1 MKQWHLI
8 SLAAARNLAIETLAA
23 LPRQFEEVGLQNAL
37 DRIVAHDVI
46 NHEDNPAFDRSTV
59 DGYAVRCEDLLTAT
73 VTSPVLLQLVGEV
86 RMGRE
91 IVAQIGPGQAI
102 RIPTGGMLP
111 VGADAV
117 LMQEYTFRQD
127 EHSIQAMRPVQRC
140 ENIIARGDD
149 VAAGAIVLSAGRRI
163 GAPEL
168 GVLASCGFAR
178 VQVVKKPVAT
188 IVTTGDEIVPPE
200 VAPQPGQI
208 RDVNS
213 FTLAALSETAGCEVI
228 HAPRVPDSLA
238 GLSAVLQAALQN
250 SDLILISGGSS
261 VGDRDFTT
269 VAVQSLPG
277 VKTLFHGVALKP
289 GKPTLMA
296 MLGNTAIFGIPGHTV
311 AAMTV
316 FHEIIEP
323 ALAARMGMPCSD
335 SRFVIS
341 ARLGA
346 RLRSDAERDEIVRV
360 RLEQTGDG
368 VVAWPLPAKS
378 GLITVMTRAQGMIYI
393 PAGQPE
399 RQIGEMVDVQVLVG
413 QVCGNWRGV
422 SQ

>member
-8 SLAAARNLAIETLAA
+8 SLAAARTLATEALAA
-23 LPRQFEEVGLQNAL
+23 LPRQFEAVGLKSAL
-37 DRIVAHDVI
+37 GRIAANDVI
-46 NHEDNPAFDRSTV
+46 NREDNPPFDRSTV
-59 DGYAVRCEDLLTAT
+59 DGYAVRYEDLLNASTA
-73 VTSPVLLQLVGEV
+73 SPAVLQLVGEV
-86 RMGRE
+86 RMGRGS
-91 IVAQIGPGQAI
+91 VAEIGPGQAV

-117 LMQEYTFRQD
+117 LMQEYTVRQD
-127 EHSIQAMRPVQRC
+127 AASIQAMRPVLRR
-140 ENIIARGDD
+140 ENLISRGDD
-149 VAAGAIVLSAGRRI
+149 VAAGVVVLSSGCRI
-163 GAPEL
+163 GAPDL
-168 GVLASCGFAR
+168 GVLASCGFSQ
-178 VQVVKKPVAT
+178 VQVVKKPVVT

-200 VAPQPGQI
+200 VVPGPGQI

-213 FTLAALSETAGCEVI
+213 FTLAALAETAGCEVI
-228 HAPRVPDSLA
+228 HAPRVPDSLG
-238 GLSAVLQAALQN
+238 GLTAVLQAALQK

-296 MLGNTAIFGIPGHTV
+296 MVSKTAVFGIPGHTV

-316 FHEIIEP
+316 FHEIVEP
-323 ALAARMGMPCSD
+323 ALAARQGMPCSD
-335 SRFVIS
+335 GRFVIP

-346 RLRSDAERDEIVRV
+346 CLRSDAERDEIVRV

-368 VVAWPLPAKS
+368 AVAWPLPAKS

-399 RQIGEMVDVQVLVG
+399 RQSGDMVEVQVLVG
-413 QVCGNWRGV
+413 RVCGNWRGV

>member
-8 SLAAARNLAIETLAA
+8 SLAAARALATEALAA
-23 LPRQFEEVGLQNAL
+23 LPRQFEEVGLKAAL
-37 DRIVAHDVI
+37 GRISANDVI
-46 NHEDNPAFDRSTV
+46 NREDNPPFDRSTV
-59 DGYAVRCEDLLTAT
+59 DGYAVRYEDLLTAST
-73 VTSPVLLQLVGEV
+73 ASPAVLQLVGEV
-86 RMGRE
+86 RMGRGG
-91 IVAQIGPGQAI
+91 VAEIGPGQAI

-117 LMQEYTFRQD
+117 LMQEYTVRQD
-127 EHSIQAMRPVQRC
+127 AASIQAMRPVLRR
-140 ENIIARGDD
+140 ENLISRGDD
-149 VAAGAIVLSAGRRI
+149 VAAGVVVLSSGCRI
-163 GAPEL
+163 GAPDL

-178 VQVVKKPVAT
+178 VQVVKKPVVT

-200 VAPQPGQI
+200 VTPGPGQI

-213 FTLAALSETAGCEVI
+213 FTLAALAETAGCEVI
-228 HAPRVPDSLA
+228 HAAIVPDSLD
-238 GLSAVLQAALQN
+238 GLTAVLLAALQN

-269 VAVQSLPG
+269 VAVQSLPEA
-277 VKTLFHGVALKP
+277 KTLFHGVALKP

-296 MLGNTAIFGIPGHTV
+296 MVGKTAVFGIPGHTV

-316 FHEIIEP
+316 FHEIVEP
-323 ALAARMGMPCSD
+323 ALAARQGMPCSD
-335 SRFVIS
+335 GRFVIP
-341 ARLGA
+341 ARLGSC
-346 RLRSDAERDEIVRV
+346 LRSDAERDEIVRV
-360 RLEQTGDG
+360 RLEQTSDGD
-368 VVAWPLPAKS
+368 VAWPLPAKS

-399 RQIGEMVDVQVLVG
+399 RQIGEMVEVQVLVG
-413 QVCGNWRGV
+413 RVCGNWRGV

>member
-1 MKQWHLI
+1 
-8 SLAAARNLAIETLAA
+8 
-23 LPRQFEEVGLQNAL
+23 
-37 DRIVAHDVI
+37 
-46 NHEDNPAFDRSTV
+46 
-59 DGYAVRCEDLLTAT
+59 
-73 VTSPVLLQLVGEV
+73 
-86 RMGRE
+86 MGRE
-91 IVAQIGPGQAI
+91 SVAEIGPGQAV

-117 LMQEYTFRQD
+117 LMQEYTVRQD
-127 EHSIQAMRPVQRC
+127 AASIQAMRPVLRR
-140 ENIIARGDD
+140 ENLILRGDD
-149 VAAGAIVLSAGRRI
+149 VAAGVIVLSSGCRI
-163 GAPEL
+163 GAPDL
-168 GVLASCGFAR
+168 GVLASCGFSQ
-178 VQVVKKPVAT
+178 VQVVKKPVVT
-188 IVTTGDEIVPPE
+188 IVITGDEIVPPE
-200 VAPQPGQI
+200 VVPEPGQI

-213 FTLAALSETAGCEVI
+213 FTLAALAETAGCEVI

-238 GLSAVLQAALQN
+238 GLTAVLQAALQK

-261 VGDRDFTT
+261 VGDRDYTT
-269 VAVQSLPG
+269 GAVQSLPG

-296 MLGNTAIFGIPGHTV
+296 MMDKTAIFGIPGHTV

-316 FHEIIEP
+316 FHEIVEP
-323 ALAARMGMPCSD
+323 ALAARQGMPCSEG
-335 SRFVIS
+335 RFVIP
-341 ARLGA
+341 ARLGT

-368 VVAWPLPAKS
+368 LVAWPLPAKS

-399 RQIGEMVDVQVLVG
+399 RQIGDMVEVQVLVG
-413 QVCGNWRGV
+413 RVCGNWRGV

>member
-1 MKQWHLI
+1 MKQWNLI
-8 SLAAARNLAIETLAA
+8 SLTAARALATNALAA
-23 LPRQFEEVGLQNAL
+23 LPRQFEEVGLKTAL
-37 DRIVAHDVI
+37 GRIAASDVI
-46 NHEDNPAFDRSTV
+46 NREDNPPFDRSTV
-59 DGYAVRCEDLLTAT
+59 DGYAVRCEDLLNASAA
-73 VTSPVLLQLVGEV
+73 SPAVLQLVGEV
-86 RMGRE
+86 RMGRGS
-91 IVAQIGPGQAI
+91 VAEIGPGQAV

-117 LMQEYTFRQD
+117 LMQEYTVRQD
-127 EHSIQAMRPVQRC
+127 AGSIQAMRPVLRR
-140 ENIIARGDD
+140 ENLIARGDD
-149 VAAGAIVLSAGRRI
+149 VAAGVVVLSSGCRI
-163 GAPEL
+163 GAPDL

-178 VQVVKKPVAT
+178 VQVVKKPVVT

-200 VAPQPGQI
+200 VVPGPGQI

-213 FTLAALSETAGCEVI
+213 FTLAALAETAGCEVI
-228 HAPRVPDSLA
+228 HAARVSDSLDD
-238 GLSAVLQAALQN
+238 LTAVLRAALLN

-269 VAVQSLPG
+269 VAVQRLPEA
-277 VKTLFHGVALKP
+277 KTLFHGVALKP
-289 GKPTLMA
+289 GKPTLMV
-296 MLGNTAIFGIPGHTV
+296 MVGKTAVFGIPGHTV

-316 FHEIIEP
+316 FHEIVEP
-323 ALAARMGMPCSD
+323 ALAARQGMPCSD
-335 SRFVIS
+335 GRFVIP

-346 RLRSDAERDEIVRV
+346 CLRSDAERDEIVRV

-378 GLITVMTRAQGMIYI
+378 GLITVMTRAHGMIYI

-399 RQIGEMVDVQVLVG
+399 RQVGAMVEVQVLVG
-413 QVCGNWRGV
+413 RVGGNWRGV

>member
-8 SLAAARNLAIETLAA
+8 PLAAARNLATEALAA
-23 LPRQFEEVGLQNAL
+23 LPRPFEEVGLQTAL
-37 DRIVAHDVI
+37 GRIVAADVM
-46 NHEDNPAFDRSTV
+46 NREDNPPFDRSTV
-59 DGYAVRCEDLLTAT
+59 DGYAVRYEDLLTAT
-73 VTSPVLLQLVGEV
+73 ADRPVLLQLVDEV

-91 IVAQIGPGQAI
+91 IVTPIGPGQAI

-117 LMQEYTFRQD
+117 LMQEYTLRQD
-127 EHSIQAMRPVQRC
+127 EHCIHAVRSVQRC
-140 ENIIARGDD
+140 ENLIARGDD
-149 VAAGAIVLSAGRRI
+149 VAAGAIVLSSGCRI

-168 GVLASCGFAR
+168 GVLASCGFVR

-200 VAPQPGQI
+200 VEPQPGQI

-213 FTLAALSETAGCEVI
+213 FTLAALAETAGCEVI

-238 GLSAVLQAALQN
+238 GLTAVLQAALQK

-261 VGDRDFTT
+261 VGERDFTT
-269 VAVQSLPG
+269 SAVQSLPG

-296 MLGNTAIFGIPGHTV
+296 MAGNTAVFGIPGHTV

-316 FHEIIEP
+316 FHEIVEP
-323 ALAARMGMPCSD
+323 ALAARLGMPCSD
-335 SRFVIS
+335 SRFVIP

-346 RLRSDAERDEIVRV
+346 RLRSDAERDEIIRV
-360 RLEQTGDG
+360 RLEHTGDG

-399 RQIGEMVDVQVLVG
+399 RQIGDRVEVQVLVG
-413 QVCGNWRGV
+413 RVCGNWRGV